1 MINIGRPQSSL
12 PNDILPVSM
21 RPPPTKPPK
30 NIIQVFLRKRL
41 STSGML
47 WIDRIPADM
56 INEYDEEYDTVK
68 GSEYQNYVMESSSS
82 NTEEKISQM
91 KLLRYKGVNDW
102 LCFDEEDDSNDNAIK
117 AINIASG
124 FKNFVKG
131 RKTLKTDSS
140 ALFNS

>member
-1 MINIGRPQSSL
+1 
-12 PNDILPVSM
+12 
-21 RPPPTKPPK
+21 
-30 NIIQVFLRKRL
+30 
-41 STSGML
+41 
-47 WIDRIPADM
+47 
-56 INEYDEEYDTVK
+56 
-68 GSEYQNYVMESSSS
+68 
-82 NTEEKISQM
+82 M